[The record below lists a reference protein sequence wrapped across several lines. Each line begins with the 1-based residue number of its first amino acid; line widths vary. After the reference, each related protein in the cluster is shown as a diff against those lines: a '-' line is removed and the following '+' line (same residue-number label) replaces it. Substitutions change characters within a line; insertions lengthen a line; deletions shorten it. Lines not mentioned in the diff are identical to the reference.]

1 MKLVK
6 YRDAGMH
13 TYTYF
18 YVNSEDRTIS
28 PFFDTEKEA
37 EAWLNEQI
45 DKFDNWKANKDIT

>member
-18 YVNSEDRTIS
+18 YVNEDNRTVS
-28 PFFDTEKEA
+28 PFFDSDRDA
-37 EAWLNEQI
+37 EAWLKENTDQ
-45 DKFDNWKANKDIT
+45 FDNWKASKDIV